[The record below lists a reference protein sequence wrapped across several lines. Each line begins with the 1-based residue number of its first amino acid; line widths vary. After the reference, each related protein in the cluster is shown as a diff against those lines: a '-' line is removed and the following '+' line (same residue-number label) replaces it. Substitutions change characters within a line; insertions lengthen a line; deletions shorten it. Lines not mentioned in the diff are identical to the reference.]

1 MIVIIDCNYSAIKNF
16 KDFQILY
23 NKTLTQKAYIDMH
36 NIIDGLSEYLR
47 INKIERIQK

>member
-1 MIVIIDCNYSAIKNF
+1 MIVIIDCNDSVIKNF